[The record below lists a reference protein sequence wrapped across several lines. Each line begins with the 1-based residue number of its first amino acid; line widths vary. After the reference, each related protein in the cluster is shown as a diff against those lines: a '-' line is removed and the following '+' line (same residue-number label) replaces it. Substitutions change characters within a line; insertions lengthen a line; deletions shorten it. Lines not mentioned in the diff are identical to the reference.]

1 MDACVSTPVEPD
13 PDLSLTGI
21 DPEVLR
27 LVRQFAPLASASRQ
41 FNISLL
47 RLKALAWRTLYD
59 EAFSKLGLFRKIGT
73 TWLVDTEALEA
84 WRLTPGTKSSMPL
97 WRVWAPFLW
106 GQALLLLLVGAA
118 ALIAWSLNHLM

>member
-1 MDACVSTPVEPD
+1 MDARVSTPVEPD

-21 DPEVLR
+21 DPDVLR

-47 RLKALAWRTLYD
+47 RLKVLAWRTLYD
-59 EAFSKLGLFRKIGT
+59 EAFSRLGLFRKIGT
-73 TWLVDTEALEA
+73 AWLVDTEAFEA
-84 WRLTPGTKSSMPL
+84 WRLTPRTKSSMPL

-118 ALIAWSLNHLM
+118 ALIAWGLNHFM

>member
-1 MDACVSTPVEPD
+1 MAARVNMPVEPD
-13 PDLSLTGI
+13 PDLNLTGI

-59 EAFSKLGLFRKIGT
+59 EAFSRLGLFRKIGT
-73 TWLVDTEALEA
+73 TWLVDTEAFEA
-84 WRLTPGTKSSMPL
+84 WMLAPGTKPRMPL

-118 ALIAWSLNHLM
+118 ALIAWGLNHFM